1 MRKAKAASPRRT
13 RASRENSARKAAQA
27 RGLGITRRGD
37 LGEVAFVHKA
47 MSLGYVVAKPYG
59 QMHRYDFMVEGGN
72 KLWRVQVK
80 TSTCMRDG
88 RYQLCVQRITHRRTV
103 AYKKSE
109 LDFVVAY
116 LMPVKTWYILPIS
129 VVAGR
134 RSFLLA
140 PPDSAARTCGP
151 NTWKPGTSWA
161 NRMAPLNPCIADT
174 PSRGATQECSPRRK
188 PWESG
193 ENNKP
198 QRGERLFRQNRDL
211 IRFNFH
217 SAPA

>member
-1 MRKAKAASPRRT
+1 MPKTRLASPRRSP
-13 RASRENSARKAAQA
+13 ASRRSSAQRAARA
-27 RGLGITRRGD
+27 RGIAITRVGD

-47 MSLGYVVAKPYG
+47 MSLGYVVGKPYG

-88 RYQLCVQRITHRRTV
+88 CYQLCVQRITHRRTV

-116 LMPVKTWYILPIS
+116 LMPEKVWYILPIS

-134 RSFLLA
+134 RSLLL
-140 PPDSAARTCGP
+140 PPPGFRGKNPWAQYQEAWHLLGKPSGP
-151 NTWKPGTSWA
+151 
-161 NRMAPLNPCIADT
+161 PL
-174 PSRGATQECSPRRK
+174 
-188 PWESG
+188 
-193 ENNKP
+193 
-198 QRGERLFRQNRDL
+198 
-211 IRFNFH
+211 
-217 SAPA
+217 

>member
-1 MRKAKAASPRRT
+1 MRKGKAASPRRT

-116 LMPVKTWYILPIS
+116 LMPTKTWYILPIS

-140 PPDSAARTCGP
+140 PPGFRGK
-151 NTWKPGTSWA
+151 NSWA
-161 NRMAPLNPCIADT
+161 QYLEAWHLLGKPHSPAEPMYRGHPQPRKRRKNAAHGASRGKAGKT
-174 PSRGATQECSPRRK
+174 TSPSRAK
-188 PWESG
+188 
-193 ENNKP
+193 
-198 QRGERLFRQNRDL
+198 D
-211 IRFNFH
+211 
-217 SAPA
+217 

>member
-1 MRKAKAASPRRT
+1 MPKAKAASPRRT

-80 TSTCMRDG
+80 TSTCMRDHL
-88 RYQLCVQRITHRRTV
+88 YQLCVQRITHRRVV

-116 LMPVKTWYILPIS
+116 LMSEQTWFILPVS
-129 VVAGR
+129 EVAGR
-134 RSFLLA
+134 RTILLPPREFPRKNSFAKYREAWHLLGKPHSPA
-140 PPDSAARTCGP
+140 EPMYRGHPQPRKRRKNAARGASREKAGKT
-151 NTWKPGTSWA
+151 TS
-161 NRMAPLNPCIADT
+161 
-174 PSRGATQECSPRRK
+174 PSGAK
-188 PWESG
+188 
-193 ENNKP
+193 
-198 QRGERLFRQNRDL
+198 D
-211 IRFNFH
+211 
-217 SAPA
+217 

>member
-13 RASRENSARKAAQA
+13 RASRESSARKAAQA

-80 TSTCMRDG
+80 TSTCMRDHL
-88 RYQLCVQRITHRRTV
+88 YQLCVQRIIHRRFV

-109 LDFVVAY
+109 VDFIVAY
-116 LMPVKTWYILPIS
+116 LMLEQTWYILPVS
-129 VVAGR
+129 EVVGR
-134 RSFLLA
+134 RSILL
-140 PPDSAARTCGP
+140 PPRSYPRKNSFAKYREAWHLLGKP
-151 NTWKPGTSWA
+151 N
-161 NRMAPLNPCIADT
+161 
-174 PSRGATQECSPRRK
+174 SPA
-188 PWESG
+188 
-193 ENNKP
+193 
-198 QRGERLFRQNRDL
+198 
-211 IRFNFH
+211 IR
-217 SAPA
+217 

>member
-1 MRKAKAASPRRT
+1 MHKTKRASPGRT
-13 RASRENSARKAAQA
+13 PASERSSAQRAARA
-27 RGLGITRRGD
+27 RGIAITRCGD

-72 KLWRVQVK
+72 KLWRIQVK

-116 LMPVKTWYILPIS
+116 LMP
-129 VVAGR
+129 
-134 RSFLLA
+134 
-140 PPDSAARTCGP
+140 
-151 NTWKPGTSWA
+151 
-161 NRMAPLNPCIADT
+161 
-174 PSRGATQECSPRRK
+174 
-188 PWESG
+188 
-193 ENNKP
+193 
-198 QRGERLFRQNRDL
+198 
-211 IRFNFH
+211 
-217 SAPA
+217 

>member
-140 PPDSAARTCGP
+140 PPGFRGKNLWAQYLEAWHLLGKPHGPAEPMYRGHSQPRSDARMQPTAQAVG
-151 NTWKPGTSWA
+151 KRGKQQ
-161 NRMAPLNPCIADT
+161 APA
-174 PSRGATQECSPRRK
+174 RRK
-188 PWESG
+188 IVSPES
-193 ENNKP
+193 
-198 QRGERLFRQNRDL
+198 
-211 IRFNFH
+211 
-217 SAPA
+217 

>member
-13 RASRENSARKAAQA
+13 RASRESSARKAAQA

-116 LMPVKTWYILPIS
+116 LMPAKHLVHPANKRGRGTQKLSPRSPRIPRQEPPRPIPGS
-129 VVAGR
+129 
-134 RSFLLA
+134 LA
-140 PPDSAARTCGP
+140 PPGQAAR
-151 NTWKPGTSWA
+151 
-161 NRMAPLNPCIADT
+161 
-174 PSRGATQECSPRRK
+174 PR
-188 PWESG
+188 
-193 ENNKP
+193 
-198 QRGERLFRQNRDL
+198 
-211 IRFNFH
+211 
-217 SAPA
+217 

>member
-1 MRKAKAASPRRT
+1 MKKKAAPPGRIPAARGRR
-13 RASRENSARKAAQA
+13 AQKAARA
-27 RGLGITRRGD
+27 RGLAITRRGD

-47 MSLGYVVAKPYG
+47 MSLGYVVGKPYG

-116 LMPVKTWYILPIS
+116 LMPIKVWYLLPVS

-134 RSFLLA
+134 RSLLL
-140 PPDSAARTCGP
+140 PP
-151 NTWKPGTSWA
+151 PGF
-161 NRMAPLNPCIADT
+161 
-174 PSRGATQECSPRRK
+174 RRK
-188 PWESG
+188 NPWAQYLEAWHLLG
-193 ENNKP
+193 QP
-198 QRGERLFRQNRDL
+198 DGPVL
-211 IRFNFH
+211 
-217 SAPA
+217 

>member
-80 TSTCMRDG
+80 TSTCMR
-88 RYQLCVQRITHRRTV
+88 T
-103 AYKKSE
+103 A
-109 LDFVVAY
+109 A
-116 LMPVKTWYILPIS
+116 IS
-129 VVAGR
+129 SA
-134 RSFLLA
+134 SSASPTAA
-140 PPDSAARTCGP
+140 PSPTRNP
-151 NTWKPGTSWA
+151 N
-161 NRMAPLNPCIADT
+161 
-174 PSRGATQECSPRRK
+174 
-188 PWESG
+188 
-193 ENNKP
+193 
-198 QRGERLFRQNRDL
+198 
-211 IRFNFH
+211 
-217 SAPA
+217 